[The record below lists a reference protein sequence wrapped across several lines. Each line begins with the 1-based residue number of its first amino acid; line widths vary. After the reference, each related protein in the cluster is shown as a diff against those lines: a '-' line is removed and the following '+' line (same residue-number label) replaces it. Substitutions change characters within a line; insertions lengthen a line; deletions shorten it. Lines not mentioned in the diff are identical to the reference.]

1 MRNPLKKSIRS
12 RAIICSI
19 LLSFILNPLTSATT
33 SFAGEMNILG
43 GKISWQD
50 KMYISDGCSRYDFS
64 YSNESGNR
72 LLQLGFELNDPNG
85 RNLIFNSQVGIE
97 SNKSGTWSM
106 QICSKQ
112 FTNGFGPYLI
122 KGIVKEYGSNQRQ
135 ETREIYFLP
144 LPGTPTI
151 KAGAKCTDVKSTIV
165 SLGMKYTCIR
175 SGNKLIWSKGVKV
188 SASKPSPTPTTKPSG
203 ASQAGKSSEPVSEF
217 KVGSKGPG
225 GGIIFYYKST
235 GFKCG
240 PTLSETCKYLEAA
253 PEFHKLE
260 AFDYERFQSCQYKYF
275 YSLNWVEPLE
285 TGNEIGAGSRNS
297 ALISSQKN
305 QITGFEQNEMTGFNQ
320 KGQYSLIS
328 QNYRGPNGL
337 TDWYVP
343 SRDELKEMYL
353 QRNLLKNSVSTTA
366 SYWSS
371 SDAGGGYFA
380 YGYDF
385 KNNAEFGDQKSVRYC
400 VHLIRAF

>member
-1 MRNPLKKSIRS
+1 MLSL
-12 RAIICSI
+12 II
-19 LLSFILNPLTSATT
+19 NPLTSAAT
-33 SFAGEMNILG
+33 SSAGEMNILG

-72 LLQLGFELNDPNG
+72 LLQLGFELNDPYG

-97 SNKSGTWSM
+97 SSKSGTWSM

-112 FTNGFGPYLI
+112 FTNGLGPYLI
-122 KGIVKEYGSNQRQ
+122 KGIVKEYGSSQRQ

-144 LPGTPTI
+144 LPGTPAV
-151 KAGAKCTDVKSTIV
+151 KAGAKCTGVKSTIV
-165 SLGMKYTCIR
+165 SLGKKYTCIR

-188 SASKPSPTPTTKPSG
+188 SVNRPSPTSSTKLPATSDVGKVSDPSSG
-203 ASQAGKSSEPVSEF
+203 F
-217 KVGSKGPG
+217 KVGDKGPG
-225 GGIIFYYKST
+225 GGVIFYYKST

-240 PTLSETCKYLEAA
+240 PTLSATCKYLEAA
-253 PEFHKLE
+253 PERHKLE
-260 AFDYERFQSCQYKYF
+260 LFEYENFQYCQFKYM
-275 YSLNWVEPLE
+275 YALNWSEPLE
-285 TGNEIGAGSRNS
+285 TEDEIGAGSKNS
-297 ALISSQKN
+297 VLISSQKN
-305 QITGFEQNEMTGFNQ
+305 QMTGFEQNEMTGFNQ
-320 KGQYSLIS
+320 KGGYSLIS
-328 QNYRGPNGL
+328 QNYQGPNGL
-337 TDWYVP
+337 SDWYVP

-353 QRNLLKNSVSTTA
+353 QRNLLKSVLAPTG

-385 KNNAEFGDQKSVRYC
+385 RNNVEFGDQKSVRYC